1 MRNASG
7 CYFKP
12 YVVRYTL
19 RMSVRLWKKLF
30 ARFAV
35 WTALVLGF
43 VFLIMIANGTWHV
56 YQKQREAVYE
66 YELQAEALASLEAR
80 NESLKQKLS
89 ALETD
94 RGIEEELRERFSVA
108 KPGEEVIILVDNK
121 KTPVDAGGESRESIW
136 ENFFSLFGL

>member
-1 MRNASG
+1 
-7 CYFKP
+7 
-12 YVVRYTL
+12 
-19 RMSVRLWKKLF
+19 MSVRLWKKLF